1 MKQPTNFAEVFDKI
15 TDLKELFQFGEKIIP
30 IFQSLIEFMK
40 DIVPL
45 MENINKSIAESTNKM
60 PSATNQ
66 INNVTSAT
74 EMATTEILDRVDAIS
89 GALMNIE
96 SDLAEILTR
105 RASKKSILEKL
116 QSEIDFTDEQLKLL
130 AQLYDQDE
138 IDSFLNSIKEKVAV
152 LNDESYQIT
161 LALQVQDITSQQ
173 LAAVNHLIESVND
186 KLASLVDDIHN
197 AQIDDKDVDSIEV
210 PDSATFDPN
219 ARYDKDKSRQND
231 ADDIFNN
238 QKEDDNNNIASQ
250 DEIDKL
256 FSGE

>member
-1 MKQPTNFAEVFDKI
+1 MKQPTNFSEVFEKI

-74 EMATTEILDRVDAIS
+74 EMATTEILDRVDSIS
-89 GALMNIE
+89 TALINIDN
-96 SDLAEILTR
+96 DLTEILKR
-105 RASKKSILEKL
+105 RAGKKEILDKL
-116 QSEIDFTDEQLKLL
+116 KSEINFNDEQLELL
-130 AQLYDQDE
+130 GQLYDQDE
-138 IDSFLNSIKEKVAV
+138 IDTFLNSIKEKLSL

-197 AQIDDKDVDSIEV
+197 AQLDEKDVDNIEV
-210 PDSATFDPN
+210 PESATFDPN

-238 QKEDDNNNIASQ
+238 QQEDKSKDIASQ

>member
-1 MKQPTNFAEVFDKI
+1 MRQPTNFSEVFQKI
-15 TDLKELFQFGEKIIP
+15 TDLKELFRFGEKIIP

-45 MENINKSIAESTNKM
+45 MENINKSIADSTKKM

-66 INNVTSAT
+66 INSVTSAT
-74 EMATTEILDRVDAIS
+74 EMATTEILDRVDSIS
-89 GALMNIE
+89 NALMKIE
-96 SDLAEILTR
+96 NDISEIFDR
-105 RASKKSILEKL
+105 RVKKKEILEKL
-116 QSEIDFTDEQLKLL
+116 KSEIDFNNEQLDLL
-130 AQLYDQDE
+130 AQLYENDD
-138 IDSFLNSIKEKVAV
+138 IDSLLASIKEKVTQ

-186 KLASLVDDIHN
+186 KLASLVDDIHQV
-197 AQIDDKDVDSIEV
+197 QIDEESVDSIEV
-210 PDSATFDPN
+210 PDSATFDPD
-219 ARYDKDKSRQND
+219 ARYDKDESRQNA

-238 QKEDDNNNIASQ
+238 SDDSKSDDIASQ